1 MTNEEI
7 EMCKEKIHKG
17 MQMVLEK
24 AEHIGRTES
33 MWSLEELGEMSDITK
48 DMSEALKNIAKT
60 HYYLSEHSIKKY

>member
-24 AEHIGRTES
+24 AEYIGRTES
-33 MWSLEELGEMSDITK
+33 MWSMEELGEMADITK

-60 HYYLSEHSIKKY
+60 HYYLSEHSIKRY

>member
-24 AEHIGRTES
+24 AEHIGRTET
-33 MWSLEELGEMSDITK
+33 MWSLGELGEMSDITK
-48 DMSEALKNIAKT
+48 DMSEVLKNIAKT

>member
-1 MTNEEI
+1 MTNEDI

-33 MWSLEELGEMSDITK
+33 MWSMEELGEMADITK

-60 HYYLSEHSIKKY
+60 HYYLSEHSIKRY

>member
-24 AEHIGRTES
+24 AEHIGRTET
-33 MWSLEELGEMSDITK
+33 MWSLAELGEMSDITK
-48 DMSEALKNIAKT
+48 DMSEVLKNIAKT